1 MPYLYI
7 ESFLNITGK
16 SNMKKEKN
24 LNTILKEKRNKL
36 NMKENKS
43 NIKENKIK

>member
-7 ESFLNITGK
+7 ESFLNPTGK

-24 LNTILKEKRNKL
+24 LNIILKEIGNKS
-36 NMKENKS
+36 NMKENK
-43 NIKENKIK
+43 IK